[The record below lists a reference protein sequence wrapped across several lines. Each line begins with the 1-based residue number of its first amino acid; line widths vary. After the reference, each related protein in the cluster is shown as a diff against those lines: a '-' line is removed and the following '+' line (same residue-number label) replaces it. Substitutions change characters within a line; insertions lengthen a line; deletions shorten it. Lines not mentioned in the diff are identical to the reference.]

1 MRRIREVTRSG
12 DRLDA
17 LVCSQHTE
25 EVETLASDASLFV
38 IFAHIMGRTRAV
50 MAVGSRIRGHT

>member
-50 MAVGSRIRGHT
+50 MAVG